1 MIGVKMSSWLSIE
14 DSTSLWLSLMLKGSE
29 NLLVLVTNKV
39 LLETIVLEPF
49 KALNYLEMFNE
60 ACSCS

>member
-1 MIGVKMSSWLSIE
+1 MEEPSYSMIGVKMSSWLSIE

-49 KALNYLEMFNE
+49 KALN
-60 ACSCS
+60 